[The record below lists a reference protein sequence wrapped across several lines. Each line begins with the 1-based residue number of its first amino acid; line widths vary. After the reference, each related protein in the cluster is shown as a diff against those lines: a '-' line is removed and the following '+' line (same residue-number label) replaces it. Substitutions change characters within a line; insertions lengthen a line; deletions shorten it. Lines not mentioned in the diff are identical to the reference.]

1 MILDTETDNSRQL
14 SRMVLVPALRAFYY
28 CITIACFCAL
38 RAQAPPPLEF
48 FPISEIRPGLKGVG
62 RTVFSGTTVEEFQ
75 VEILGILEN
84 AGPKQSII
92 LGRLSGGPLDRT
104 GVMQGMSGSP
114 VYINGKLAGAV
125 AMAFPFSKEPIAGI
139 RPIAEMLAGGDTGLP
154 RAVQA
159 AVATTPSRNDGSELV
174 NLATPLSFNGFTRA
188 TLDAFAPQLR
198 ALGLEPRQGLSAGRQ
213 PTEHRSLGPLEPGSM
228 ISVQLITGDLSVGA
242 DGTVTHIDGNRV
254 YAFGHR
260 FLSVG
265 PTEVPFTRASV
276 LALLPNV
283 STSFKIS
290 ASGDWLGSITSDRNA
305 AVAGELG
312 RRPRMTPV
320 TISVAGLAKPIEYK
334 MEMAQDR
341 LLSPMLLQM
350 AIYSALDATERT
362 LGSGAVRIRG
372 QVEFDNL
379 SEPLRFDTIHSGD
392 FNVPLQTALSTAMPL
407 GYALQNSVEDLRVRK
422 VDIALDSFTV
432 KKQASIES
440 AWLSRREVRPG
451 ERVEIIIEVAGEGGV
466 RTKHK
471 VSYDV
476 PIGSPVGTLN
486 FTVGDGPTVN
496 AAEQRYYGVGQPRPA
511 KELVSF
517 LNSLRSNTKGYVRV
531 WRSDPGFQIDGKD
544 LPDPPPS
551 IGSILTRTQTGTSTV
566 PRTSTIAEMV
576 FAPGDVSITGSK
588 TLQLEVKE

>member
-1 MILDTETDNSRQL
+1 
-14 SRMVLVPALRAFYY
+14 MVQVSALRVLSY
-28 CITIACFCAL
+28 CIAIFAAS
-38 RAQAPPPLEF
+38 AAPPPAAPEL
-48 FPISEIRPGLKGVG
+48 FPVSEIRPGLKGIG
-62 RTVFSGTTVEEFQ
+62 KTVFSGTAVEEFQ
-75 VEILGILEN
+75 VEILGVLEN

-92 LGRLSGGPLDRT
+92 LGRLSGGPLERT

-114 VYINGKLAGAV
+114 VYIGGKLVGAV

-159 AVATTPSRNDGSELV
+159 VAKAEKSVSELAE
-174 NLATPLSFNGFTRA
+174 LATPLSFNGFTRG
-188 TLDAFAPQLR
+188 TLDAYAPQLR

-213 PTEHRSLGPLEPGSM
+213 PTDQRKAGPLEPGSM
-228 ISVQLITGDLSVGA
+228 ISVQLITGDMSVGA

-290 ASGDWLGSITSDRNA
+290 ASGEWLGSITSDRNA
-305 AVAGELG
+305 AVAGEIG
-312 RRPRMTPV
+312 RRPRMVPV
-320 TISVAGLAKPIEYK
+320 SLSVAGLNRPLQYK

-350 AIYSALDATERT
+350 MIYSALDATERT
-362 LGSGAVRIRG
+362 LGSGAIRIRG
-372 QVEFDNL
+372 QIEFEGVA
-379 SEPLRFDTIHSGD
+379 EPLRFDTMHSGD
-392 FNVPLQTALSTAMPL
+392 YNVPLQTALSTAMPL

-422 VDIALDSFTV
+422 VDIGLDSFTV
-432 KKQASIES
+432 KKQASIEN
-440 AWLSRREVRPG
+440 AWLSRREARPG
-451 ERVEIIIEVAGEGGV
+451 ERVEILVELAGDGGSS
-466 RTKHK
+466 TKYK
-471 VSYDV
+471 IFYDI
-476 PIGSPVGTLN
+476 PIGFPAGTLQ

-496 AAEQRYYGVGQPRPA
+496 AAEQRYFGLGQPRPA
-511 KELVSF
+511 RELVEF
-517 LNSLRSNTKGYVRV
+517 LNSLRSNTRGYVRV
-531 WRSDPGFQIDGKD
+531 WKNEPSFQIDGKD

-551 IGSILTRTQTGTSTV
+551 VGMILTRTQTGTSIV
-566 PRTSTIAEMV
+566 PRTSTIAEMT
-576 FAPGDVSITGSK
+576 FAAGDLAITGSK

>member
-1 MILDTETDNSRQL
+1 V
-14 SRMVLVPALRAFYY
+14 SRMVLVSALRAFYY
-28 CITIACFCAL
+28 SITVACLLGMA
-38 RAQAPPPLEF
+38 AQAPPPLEF
-48 FPISEIRPGLKGVG
+48 FPVSDIRPGLKGVG

-92 LGRLSGGPLDRT
+92 LGRLSGGPLERT

-139 RPIAEMLAGGDTGLP
+139 RPIAEMLAGGDTALP

-159 AVATTPSRNDGSELV
+159 AIVKPAPKNDGVELV

-188 TLDAFAPQLR
+188 TLDAYTPQLR

-213 PTEHRSLGPLEPGSM
+213 PTEQRSPSPLEPGSM

-242 DGTVTHIDGNRV
+242 DGTVTHIDGKRV

-312 RRPRMTPV
+312 RRPHMTPV
-320 TISVAGLAKPIEYK
+320 TISVTGMAKPIQYK

-362 LGSGAVRIRG
+362 LGSGAIRIRG
-372 QVEFDNL
+372 QVEFD
-379 SEPLRFDTIHSGD
+379 SQPEPLRFDTIHSGD

-422 VDIALDSFTV
+422 VDITLDSFTV
-432 KKQASIES
+432 KKQASIEN
-440 AWLSRREVRPG
+440 AWLSRREARPG
-451 ERVEIIIEVAGEGGV
+451 ERVEIMVEVAGEGGA

-471 VSYDV
+471 LAYDV
-476 PIGSPVGTLN
+476 PIGAPIGTLN

-496 AAEQRYYGVGQPRPA
+496 AAEQRYYGLGQPRPA
-511 KELVSF
+511 AELLSF

-531 WRSDPGFQIDGKD
+531 WRADPGFQIDGKD

-566 PRTSTIAEMV
+566 PRTSTVAELV
-576 FAPGDVSITGSK
+576 FANGDIAITGSK

>member
-1 MILDTETDNSRQL
+1 
-14 SRMVLVPALRAFYY
+14 MVLVSALHARFYF
-28 CITIACFCAL
+28 ISLAAIAVWAT
-38 RAQAPPPLEF
+38 PPPAAPEF
-48 FPISEIRPGLKGVG
+48 FAISDIRPGLKGVG
-62 RTVFSGTTVEEFQ
+62 KTVFSGTKVEDFQ
-75 VEILGILEN
+75 VEILGVLEN
-84 AGPKQSII
+84 VGPKQSII
-92 LGRLSGGPLDRT
+92 LARLTGGPLERT

-139 RPIAEMLAGGDTGLP
+139 RPIAEMLAGGDTAHP

-159 AVATTPSRNDGSELV
+159 VAKSAKTDGSDLV
-174 NLATPLSFNGFTRA
+174 EIATPLSFNGFTRA
-188 TLDAFAPQLR
+188 TLDAFAPQLQ

-213 PTEHRSLGPLEPGSM
+213 PPEHRNSTPLEPGSM
-228 ISVQLITGDLSVGA
+228 ISVQLITGDMSVGA

-305 AVAGELG
+305 AVAGEIG
-312 RRPRMTPV
+312 RRPRMVPV
-320 TISVAGLAKPIEYK
+320 TIGVAGAAKPIQYK

-341 LLSPMLLQM
+341 LLTPMLLQM
-350 AIYSALDATERT
+350 MIYSALDATERT
-362 LGSGAVRIRG
+362 LGSGAIRIRG
-372 QVEFDNL
+372 QVEFD
-379 SEPLRFDTIHSGD
+379 SMPEPLRFDNVHSGD
-392 FNVPLQTALSTAMPL
+392 YNVPLQTALSTAMPL

-422 VDIALDSFTV
+422 VDIGLDSFTV

-440 AWLSRREVRPG
+440 AWLSRREARPG
-451 ERVEIIIEVAGEGGV
+451 ERVEVLVELAGEGGS

-471 VSYDV
+471 LNYEI
-476 PIGSPVGTLN
+476 PIGCPTGTLY
-486 FTVGDGPTVN
+486 FTVGDGPSVN
-496 AAEQRYYGVGQPRPA
+496 AAEQRYFGLGQPKPA
-511 KELVSF
+511 TELIAF
-517 LNSLRSNTKGYVRV
+517 LNSLRPNTRGYVRV
-531 WRSDPGFQIDGKD
+531 WRSDAGFQIEGKD

-551 IGSILTRTQTGTSTV
+551 IGMILTRTQTGTSV
-566 PRTSTIAEMV
+566 IPRTSTIAEMV
-576 FAPGDVSITGSK
+576 FASGEIAITGSK

>member
-1 MILDTETDNSRQL
+1 
-14 SRMVLVPALRAFYY
+14 MVQVSALRALSYS
-28 CITIACFCAL
+28 ITVACL
-38 RAQAPPPLEF
+38 MVAPPPLGALDF
-48 FPISEIRPGLKGVG
+48 FPLADVRAGLKGVG
-62 RTVFSGTTVEEFQ
+62 KTVFAGTAVEEFQ
-75 VEILGILEN
+75 VEILGVLEN

-92 LGRLSGGPLDRT
+92 LARLSGGPLERT

-125 AMAFPFSKEPIAGI
+125 AMAFPFSKEAIAGI
-139 RPIAEMLAGGDTGLP
+139 RPIAEMLAGGDTALP

-159 AVATTPSRNDGSELV
+159 AMAKVKTDGSELV
-174 NLATPLSFNGFTRA
+174 DLATPLSFNGFTRGA
-188 TLDAFAPQLR
+188 LEAYTTQLR
-198 ALGLEPRQGLSAGRQ
+198 GMGLDPRQGLSAGRQ
-213 PTEHRSLGPLEPGSM
+213 PPDQRNLTPLEPGSM
-228 ISVQLITGDLSVGA
+228 ISVQLITGDMSVGA

-276 LALLPNV
+276 MALLPNV

-305 AVAGELG
+305 AVAGEIG

-320 TISVAGLAKPIEYK
+320 VITVAGASKPLEYR

-350 AIYSALDATERT
+350 MIYSALDATERT

-372 QVEFDNL
+372 QVDFEGVP
-379 SEPLRFDTIHSGD
+379 EALRFDTVHSGD

-407 GYALQNSVEDLRVRK
+407 GYALQNSVEDLRVRQ
-422 VDIALDSFTV
+422 VNIALDSFTV

-440 AWLSRREVRPG
+440 AWLSRRVARPG
-451 ERVEIIIEVAGEGGV
+451 ESVDILVELAGAGSSRV
-466 RTKHK
+466 KHRLR
-471 VSYDV
+471 YQI
-476 PIGSPVGTLN
+476 PIGSPLGTLN
-486 FTVGDGPTVN
+486 FTVGDGATVN
-496 AAEQRYYGVGQPRPA
+496 AAEQRYLGLGQPKPA
-511 KELVSF
+511 AELIAF

-531 WRSDPGFQIDGKD
+531 WRSDASFQIDGKE

-551 IGSILTRTQTGTSTV
+551 IGMILTRTQTGTSVV
-566 PRTSTIAEMV
+566 PRTSTLAEMS
-576 FAPGDVSITGSK
+576 FADGDLSITGSK

>member
-1 MILDTETDNSRQL
+1 M
-14 SRMVLVPALRAFYY
+14 PALRAFSH
-28 CITIACFCAL
+28 CITVACFCAL
-38 RAQAPPPLEF
+38 RAQTPPPLEF

-62 RTVFSGTTVEEFQ
+62 RTVFSGTAVEEFQ
-75 VEILGILEN
+75 VEILGTLEN

-92 LGRLSGGPLDRT
+92 LGRLSGGPLERT

-114 VYINGKLAGAV
+114 VYIDGKLAGAV

-159 AVATTPSRNDGSELV
+159 ALVRTYSRNGIARNDGTELV

-198 ALGLEPRQGLSAGRQ
+198 AIGLEPRQGLSAGRQ
-213 PTEHRSLGPLEPGSM
+213 PTELRNTSPLEPGSM

-242 DGTVTHIDGNRV
+242 DGTVTHIDGKRV

-320 TISVAGLAKPIEYK
+320 TISVAGLARPIEYK

-372 QVEFDNL
+372 EVEFDNL
-379 SEPLRFDTIHSGD
+379 SESLRFDTIHSGD

-422 VDIALDSFTV
+422 VNIALDSFTV
-432 KKQASIES
+432 KKQASIEN
-440 AWLSRREVRPG
+440 AWLSRREARPG
-451 ERVEIIIEVAGEGGV
+451 ENVEIMIEVAGESGV

-471 VSYDV
+471 LAYNV

-496 AAEQRYYGVGQPRPA
+496 AAEQRYYGIGQPRPA

-531 WRSDPGFQIDGKD
+531 WRADAGFQIDGKD

-551 IGSILTRTQTGTSTV
+551 IGSILTRTQTGTSTI

-576 FAPGDVSITGSK
+576 FASGDVSVTGSK

>member
-1 MILDTETDNSRQL
+1 
-14 SRMVLVPALRAFYY
+14 MVLVSAIRTLYY
-28 CITIACFCAL
+28 CITFTGLAIWA
-38 RAQAPPPLEF
+38 APQLPQTQF
-48 FPISEIRPGLKGVG
+48 FPVADIRPGLKGVG
-62 RTVFSGTTVEEFQ
+62 RTVFSGTVVEEFQ
-75 VEILGILEN
+75 VEILGVLEN

-92 LGRLSGGPLDRT
+92 LGRLSGGPLERT
-104 GVMQGMSGSP
+104 GVLQGMSGSP
-114 VYINGKLAGAV
+114 VYIDGKLAGAV

-154 RAVQA
+154 RSVQA
-159 AVATTPSRNDGSELV
+159 VAGARPLPKTDGSELV
-174 NLATPLSFNGFTRA
+174 NLATSLSFNGFTSA
-188 TLDAFAPQLR
+188 TLDVFRPQLR

-213 PTEHRSLGPLEPGSM
+213 PTEQRKPSPLEPGSM

-265 PTEVPFTRASV
+265 PTDVPFTRASV

-290 ASGDWLGSITSDRNA
+290 ASSDWLGAITSDRNA
-305 AVAGELG
+305 AVAGEIG

-320 TISVAGLAKPIEYK
+320 TITVAGLANPIQYK

-362 LGSGAVRIRG
+362 LGSGAIRIRG
-372 QVEFDNL
+372 QVEFDSL
-379 SEPLRFDTIHSGD
+379 PEPLRFDTIHSGD

-407 GYALQNSVEDLRVRK
+407 GYALQNSVQDLRVRK

-432 KKQASIES
+432 KKQASIEN
-440 AWLSRREVRPG
+440 AWLSRREARPG
-451 ERVEIIIEVAGEGGV
+451 ERVEIMVEVAGEGGA

-471 VSYDV
+471 LAYEV
-476 PIGSPVGTLN
+476 PIGSPIGTLN
-486 FTVGDGPTVN
+486 FTVGDGPTIN
-496 AAEQRYYGVGQPRPA
+496 AAEQRYYGLGQPRPA
-511 KELVSF
+511 AELVAF
-517 LNSLRSNTKGYVRV
+517 LNSLRSNTKGYVRI
-531 WRSDPGFQIDGKD
+531 WRAEPGFQIEGKD

-551 IGSILTRTQTGTSTV
+551 VGMILTRTQTGTSLV
-566 PRTSTIAEMV
+566 PRTSTVAEMT
-576 FAPGDVSITGSK
+576 FANGDVAITGSK